1 LLVQRRVRLV
11 LRCLSGASRTTTTDG
26 SLPPHTRGTF
36 GVTSASRQGCAA
48 PWPRRQDSL
57 RQRIFEA
64 PVQQLLQSPKEST
77 MKKVLILALAPLA
90 FAISAQAAAGTDTAV
105 TTSTDPAKA
114 AAVEHH
120 AQDLATR
127 DTKPAAVTEKTKLV
141 KVVH

>member
-1 LLVQRRVRLV
+1 
-11 LRCLSGASRTTTTDG
+11 
-26 SLPPHTRGTF
+26 
-36 GVTSASRQGCAA
+36 
-48 PWPRRQDSL
+48 
-57 RQRIFEA
+57 
-64 PVQQLLQSPKEST
+64 

-105 TTSTDPAKA
+105 TTSTDPVKA

-141 KVVH
+141 KVAQKRHHRHHTQAKTQSK